1 VDPDPELAASDLSR
15 TAKRARAHRNS
26 LWNEALEHR
35 GVVKFREFFAPCLLI
50 LNLQLW
56 HGCQCPMCVHL
67 DMVNSGLGEA
77 MRSKQRNAVLAN
89 ATRTPFSSIGRRS
102 ADSAQQAL
110 AQAFLR
116 RSVRMLERV
125 SSSASPEALKSALSS
140 PTDVGGVA
148 TLLSDLAPLGVD
160 LSVLDPFVEAMARG
174 AAIKQELLTS
184 GGAGLTSS
192 QVSSALGITR
202 QAVDKRRLR
211 RALLAVPNGSG
222 EYIYPACQFTSDG
235 VIPGLEDVLR
245 AFQIRSPWTQ
255 LSALLAPTP
264 ALEGKS
270 IIEALKSGAS
280 ERAVAVAASFG
291 EQAV

>member
-1 VDPDPELAASDLSR
+1 MLA
-15 TAKRARAHRNS
+15 
-26 LWNEALEHR
+26 
-35 GVVKFREFFAPCLLI
+35 
-50 LNLQLW
+50 
-56 HGCQCPMCVHL
+56 
-67 DMVNSGLGEA
+67 
-77 MRSKQRNAVLAN
+77 
-89 ATRTPFSSIGRRS
+89 
-102 ADSAQQAL
+102 
-110 AQAFLR
+110 
-116 RSVRMLERV
+116 RV

-184 GGAGLTSS
+184 GGAGLKSS

-211 RALLAVPNGSG
+211 RALLALPNGSG
-222 EYIYPACQFTSDG
+222 EYVYPACQFTADG

-270 IIEALKSGAS
+270 IVEALKSGAI
-280 ERAVAVAASFG
+280 ERAAAVAASFG
-291 EQAV
+291 EQAA

>member
-1 VDPDPELAASDLSR
+1 
-15 TAKRARAHRNS
+15 
-26 LWNEALEHR
+26 
-35 GVVKFREFFAPCLLI
+35 
-50 LNLQLW
+50 
-56 HGCQCPMCVHL
+56 
-67 DMVNSGLGEA
+67 MVNSGLEVA
-77 MRSKQRNAVLAN
+77 MRSKQRNAGRSRAN
-89 ATRTPFSSIGRRS
+89 RTQLSTPGRHS
-102 ADSAQQAL
+102 DDSAHLAL

-160 LSVLDPFVEAMARG
+160 LSELDPFVEAMARG
-174 AAIKQELLTS
+174 AAIKQELLTR

-192 QVSSALGITR
+192 QVSGTLGITR
-202 QAVDKRRLR
+202 QAVDKRRRR

-222 EYIYPACQFTSDG
+222 EYVYPACQFTSDG

-245 AFQIRSPWTQ
+245 AFQIKSPWTQ
-255 LSALLAPTP
+255 LSALLASAP

-270 IIEALKSGAS
+270 IIEALKSGAI
-280 ERAVAVAASFG
+280 ERAVAVAASLG
-291 EQAV
+291 EQAA